1 MPLTWG
7 KQRGRTHD
15 PHLDTSPF
23 APSPNLCSDPDYA
36 SEQAGADDGIRT
48 RDPHLGNVKLAPG
61 QSTCT
66 PLY

>member
-7 KQRGRTHD
+7 KRRGRTHD

-23 APSPNLCSDPDYA
+23 GPSPNLCSDPDYA

-48 RDPHLGNVKLAPG
+48 RDPHLGKSGAACWSWSPSKL
-61 QSTCT
+61 
-66 PLY
+66 